1 MLDVLIPLAVF
12 PRIKCIRIP
21 AINLEERLWPLLVNG
36 LPEVQVKQ
44 LKIHLDL
51 VVGLD
56 SRILANK
63 TNGLLCSLRTV
74 GHVNNPPQVMASM
87 INSTHIYCLKESGV
101 VYSLVGYTSDVG
113 TPLW

>member
-1 MLDVLIPLAVF
+1 MLDVRIPLAIC
-12 PRIKCIRIP
+12 RQIKRIRIP
-21 AINLEERLWPLLVNG
+21 VTSLEERLWQLLVNG
-36 LPEVQVKQ
+36 LPEVRVKN
-44 LKIHLDL
+44 LKIRLDL